1 MTRWLI
7 TGAGGQLATAFAD
20 LLTEDRG
27 PDGTPGGDPDGAQVS
42 LLREEETDLRD
53 ADAVL
58 RAVRAAAPDVVLHT
72 AAYTAVDAAEADE
85 ATALA
90 VNEGG
95 TANLVAALGHLATR
109 PDADLPLLVSFST
122 DYVFDGHKDRPYVES
137 DEPRPLSAYGR
148 SKLAQEHATL
158 AWPAGIVVRT
168 AWLFSVGGA
177 NFVTT
182 ILRLARERVAQARER
197 AGGESLGIANISP
210 QPTPL
215 RVVDDQVGSP
225 TYAPHLATGV
235 LELLVRGPAPGIYH
249 IAGSG
254 ACSWLELAR
263 EVVTRAGLPVEV
275 LPQTTAELGRPA
287 PRPAYSALASERGA
301 PVLPPWHDGV
311 AACVEALAAPAA
323 GAGQPRADVGHK
335 ERS

>member
-20 LLTEDRG
+20 LLAGDVG
-27 PDGTPGGDPDGAQVS
+27 PEPAQVT

-72 AAYTAVDAAEADE
+72 AAYTAVDAAETDE

-95 TANLVAALGHLATR
+95 TANLVAALGHLAAR
-109 PDADLPLLVSFST
+109 PLLVSFSS
-122 DYVFDGHKDRPYVES
+122 DYVFDGRKSRPYVES
-137 DEPRPLSAYGR
+137 DEPHPLSAYGR
-148 SKLAQEHATL
+148 SKLAQERATL
-158 AWPAGIVVRT
+158 AWPAGIVLRT
-168 AWLFSVGGA
+168 AWLFSPTGA
-177 NFVTT
+177 NFVKT
-182 ILRLARERVAQARER
+182 IDRLARERVAQARER

-210 QPTPL
+210 RPTPL
-215 RVVDDQVGSP
+215 RVVEDQVGSP
-225 TYAPHLATGV
+225 TYAPHLAAGV
-235 LELLVRGPAPGIYH
+235 LELLLRGPAPGIYH

-311 AACVEALAAPAA
+311 AACLEALAAAAAGDGRPRPAA
-323 GAGQPRADVGHK
+323 ELR
-335 ERS
+335 ERP

>member
-7 TGAGGQLATAFAD
+7 TGAGGQLANAFAD
-20 LLTEDRG
+20 LLTD
-27 PDGTPGGDPDGAQVS
+27 DPGATAI
-42 LLREEETDLRD
+42 LMREEETDLRD

-58 RAVRAAAPDVVLHT
+58 RAVRTAAPDVVLHT

-85 ATALA
+85 ATAMA

-95 TANLVAALGHLATR
+95 TANLVAALGHLAARPGADDRGTR
-109 PDADLPLLVSFST
+109 GADAAHRGHHGAGADLPLLVSFSS
-122 DYVFDGHKDRPYVES
+122 DYVFDGHKSRPYVES
-137 DEPRPLSAYGR
+137 DEPCPLSAYGR
-148 SKLAQEHATL
+148 SKLAQERVTL

-168 AWLFSVGGA
+168 AWLFSPTGA
-177 NFVTT
+177 NFVKT
-182 ILRLARERVAQARER
+182 IVRLAGERVAQARER

-225 TYAPHLATGV
+225 TYAPHLAAGV

-249 IAGSG
+249 IAGAG

-311 AACVEALAAPAA
+311 AACLEAISAS
-323 GAGQPRADVGHK
+323 GQ
-335 ERS
+335 

>member
-20 LLTEDRG
+20 LLA
-27 PDGTPGGDPDGAQVS
+27 GDPLATVT
-42 LLREEETDLRD
+42 LMREEETDLRD
-53 ADAVL
+53 TDAVL

-72 AAYTAVDAAEADE
+72 AAYTAVDAAESDE

-90 VNEGG
+90 VNDGG
-95 TANLVAALGHLATR
+95 TANLVAALGHLAARPDADRGTHGPDAGR
-109 PDADLPLLVSFST
+109 GGHSDPDADLPLLVSFSS

-137 DEPRPLSAYGR
+137 DEPSPQSAYGR
-148 SKLAQEHATL
+148 SKLAQERATL

-168 AWLFSVGGA
+168 AWLFSPIGT
-177 NFVTT
+177 NFVKT
-182 ILRLARERVAQARER
+182 IVRLAGERVAQARER
-197 AGGESLGIANISP
+197 AGGESLGIPNISP
-210 QPTPL
+210 RPTPL

-225 TYAPHLATGV
+225 TYAPHLAAGV
-235 LELLVRGPAPGIYH
+235 VELLLRGPAPGIYH

-263 EVVTRAGLPVEV
+263 EIVTRAGLPVEV

-311 AACVEALAAPAA
+311 AACLAALAGDA
-323 GAGQPRADVGHK
+323 K
-335 ERS
+335 EST

>member
-1 MTRWLI
+1 MTRWLV

-20 LLTEDRG
+20 LL
-27 PDGTPGGDPDGAQVS
+27 DGDESATVVFM
-42 LLREEETDLRD
+42 REEETDLRD
-53 ADAVL
+53 PDAVL

-72 AAYTAVDAAEADE
+72 AAYTAVDAAESDE

-95 TANLVAALGHLATR
+95 TANLVAALGHLAARADADHHTER
-109 PDADLPLLVSFST
+109 APDAGVPLLVSFSS
-122 DYVFDGHKDRPYVES
+122 DYVFDGRKGRPYVES
-137 DEPRPLSAYGR
+137 DEPCPLSAYGR
-148 SKLAQEHATL
+148 SKLAQERATL

-168 AWLFSVGGA
+168 AWLYSPTGA
-177 NFVTT
+177 NFVKT
-182 ILRLARERVAQARER
+182 IARLARERVAQARER
-197 AGGESLGIANISP
+197 AGGESLGIANVSP

-225 TYAPHLATGV
+225 TYAPHLAAGV

-263 EVVTRAGLPVEV
+263 EIVTRAGLAVEV
-275 LPQTTAELGRPA
+275 LPQTTEELGRPA
-287 PRPAYSALASERGA
+287 PRPAYSALVSERGA

-311 AACVEALAAPAA
+311 AACLAALDAPESVAA
-323 GAGQPRADVGHK
+323 RPPSTVDLR
-335 ERS
+335 ERP